1 MNYRCS
7 GPALEDE
14 RCGSVPSKPPR
25 RPGNM
30 ETGNGSAQDAWGA
43 RVKGVLRSRAP
54 QMKQLLLL
62 SLLETAMRMRQEYWL
77 LRRR

>member
-1 MNYRCS
+1 
-7 GPALEDE
+7 
-14 RCGSVPSKPPR
+14 
-25 RPGNM
+25 M
-30 ETGNGSAQDAWGA
+30 ESGNGSAQDAWGA

-54 QMKQLLLL
+54 QIKQLLLL